1 MAVRRWRVPMRT
13 LPSLAIGVRTTAI
26 KWIGNAVAGFATG
39 LVGGVF
45 AIRILYIEPTS
56 TFSLD
61 ISLNVV
67 LMAGDRISR
76 IVQPEDYDYYPVRPI
91 GEWQP
96 RPSDMSPHPGD

>member
-1 MAVRRWRVPMRT
+1 MPLTPSQEKKRERIESMIGLMAP
-13 LPSLAIGVRTTAI
+13 A
-26 KWIGNAVAGFATG
+26 
-39 LVGGVF
+39 
-45 AIRILYIEPTS
+45 
-56 TFSLD
+56 
-61 ISLNVV
+61 LNVV